1 MCQKFDIITVNGG
14 AIAPQIKLKIEGAI
28 APLGLT
34 NMTTANITFKASQLS
49 NVMIDA
55 RKNMRKGALQFAF
68 SVMATTFAKGEKLD
82 SLEAAQLEGWQG
94 EQAPRRKPSANH
106 TPSADEK
113 RIAERAKRHLATSQV
128 MAEALA
134 HIPDSFRDS
143 VLNLYTVTAP
153 SKFNT
158 ECETILK
165 NIKFFEGFD
174 IENAS
179 ALNEWISSH
188 IPSQNGDDDAEQ
200 EQAPEAGKQ
209 TGKSDPLD
217 QSKKAAVELAKDT
230 IALMIARNPDL
241 VGAFSKAEKADDKTT
256 AISIIAEAF
265 SDKVEKLQKE
275 IETLSKIKT
284 PAKAA

>member
-1 MCQKFDIITVNGG
+1 
-14 AIAPQIKLKIEGAI
+14 
-28 APLGLT
+28 
-34 NMTTANITFKASQLS
+34 MTTANTTFKASQLS

-68 SVMATTFAKGEKLD
+68 SVMATTFAKGEKLT
-82 SLEAAQLEGWQG
+82 SLEAAQLEGWDG

-179 ALNEWISSH
+179 SLNEWISSH
-188 IPSQNGDDDAEQ
+188 IPSQNGDDAEQ
-200 EQAPEAGKQ
+200 EQTLEASKETSKAKG
-209 TGKSDPLD
+209 DPLE
-217 QSKKAAVELAKDT
+217 QSRKAAVELAKDT

-241 VGAFSKAEKADDKTT
+241 VNAFSKAEKADDKTT

-275 IETLSKIKT
+275 IDTLSKIKT